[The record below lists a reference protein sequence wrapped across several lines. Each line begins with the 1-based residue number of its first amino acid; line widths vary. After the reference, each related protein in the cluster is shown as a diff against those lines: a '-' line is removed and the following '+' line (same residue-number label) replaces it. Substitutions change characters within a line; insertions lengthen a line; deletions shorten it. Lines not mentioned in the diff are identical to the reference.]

1 MFIPNAQNDNAKFYL
16 IDFTTNAETIR
27 FTSCDRNVVFNGQ
40 IYKNC
45 QFIDDISFNDL
56 DRIDD
61 VKIQFI
67 NKDNIEIERLLNA
80 KIVVYLG
87 VAEGGAGLAAER
99 SPSAA
104 RAVERGAAKPRGRG
118 LGRRNSKI

>member
-16 IDFTTNAETIR
+16 IDFTTSAETIR

-56 DRIDD
+56 DKIDD
-61 VKIQFI
+61 VKIQFV
-67 NKDNIEIERLLNA
+67 NKDNIEIERFSRL
-80 KIVVYLG
+80 IVQSGRTL
-87 VAEGGAGLAAER
+87 
-99 SPSAA
+99 SAA
-104 RAVERGAAKPRGRG
+104 FGKNPGQRLAGACK
-118 LGRRNSKI
+118 N